1 MEFTPKKTKVGSSIT
16 RKQSAPSKTYYS
28 AYNPDDVIKGFNAL
42 TLGGLN
48 NLSPTQWV
56 RRYYDLNQLLASQ
69 VPGTKRTMTWSGFV
83 NNWLNGNNGLVSEK
97 FAQEHPYWS
106 MVINGA
112 GDAAALGGAS
122 NASKINKA
130 IEYTPKATKVAF
142 DVAKSNKNPLNFR
155 NYGFLRDSRFYS
167 DLDNYGI
174 RNIMGDR
181 A

>member
-112 GDAAALGGAS
+112 GDAAALGGIS
-122 NASKINKA
+122 NANKIN
-130 IEYTPKATKVAF
+130 
-142 DVAKSNKNPLNFR
+142 
-155 NYGFLRDSRFYS
+155 
-167 DLDNYGI
+167 
-174 RNIMGDR
+174 
-181 A
+181 